1 MPRWNELKDIPEYRT
16 EYTLDG
22 EFWSDVPEY
31 EDQYQVS
38 NFGRVRSKD
47 RVRNQLHVSGKMI
60 DRFYPGKLI
69 SPDNS
74 SGIKFGGLPLYRG
87 KKKIKTLSIYVLM
100 CMCFGQEYTDTF
112 YYGEYIPTTLPNEVW
127 KDVVGYEGL
136 YKVSNLGRVKK
147 PMGAYDI
154 ILRPFIKQ
162 YYVVTLSKHNK
173 SKNYVVHRLVAQ
185 AFIPNPENK
194 PEVNHIDGNKLNPN
208 VTNLEWVT
216 KSENAKHAYR
226 TGLTVISSETRRKA
240 ALEAKKVISVPVYCK
255 ELDKLFSSLSDASR
269 ELGIHVANIHHASI
283 TNKPVN
289 GYTFE
294 RRK

>member
-1 MPRWNELKDIPEYRT
+1 MPRWDELKDIPEYKT

-22 EFWSDVPEY
+22 ELWLDVPEY
-31 EDQYQVS
+31 EGHYQVS

-47 RVRNQLHVSGKMI
+47 RVRNQLHSSGKMV

-69 SPDNS
+69 SPDNA

-87 KKKIKTLSIYVLM
+87 KKRIKTLSIYVLM

-112 YYGEYIPTTLPNEVW
+112 YYGEYMPTNLPNEVW

-154 ILRPFIKQ
+154 ILRPFTQDYKMIS
-162 YYVVTLSKHNK
+162 LSFSGK
-173 SKNYVVHRLVAQ
+173 SKKFLVHRLVAQ
-185 AFIPNPENK
+185 AFIQNPENK
-194 PEVNHIDGNKLNPN
+194 DEVNHIDGNKLNN
-208 VTNLEWVT
+208 VVENLEWVT
-216 KSENAKHAYR
+216 KSENAKHAYKL
-226 TGLTVISSETRRKA
+226 GLSKFTEEHRLNASNASV
-240 ALEAKKVISVPVYCK
+240 KVTSIPVYCK
-255 ELDKLFSSLSDASR
+255 ELNRLFSSISDVSR
-269 ELGIHVANIHHASI
+269 ELGLSIQQVHYASI
-283 TNKPVN
+283 HNNTVN